1 MLATFSVCRKD
12 SRLLIDLLN
21 WIEVLGPCKDHIAL
35 IVADAATPFNDVL
48 EARTIADRVFK
59 GCEVI
64 TNDVSVDGWVEGPK
78 SLFLNAAQWA
88 QNAGMPFLVLETDSI
103 PLKPGWLDAIDA
115 EYKAC
120 GKPYMGH
127 IYAKECDDPKI
138 PPLMMSGI
146 GVYPATAYQELKAVI
161 TAGEN
166 WDMAMTPAMIMQ
178 AANTNLIHHFWGEFN
193 NPPVFGDERIER
205 SFQFDCNHFKSGAVL
220 FHRSKD
226 HSLIR
231 CLLRRDYPATI
242 STLPITVV
250 LPVAHDIGLAIL
262 HARWMRQMG
271 CKHAHKTVIAFDG
284 SINLPML
291 NEFKM
296 LVEPMFASVEMFTY
310 PTPPVKA
317 WPQAPNWAW
326 QHVANHM
333 SFQDRPWLW
342 LEADAVVLK
351 PDWLEQLQAEYEK
364 AKHLFMGPKV
374 KGMSHANGCMVY
386 PADASIR
393 MPKAMAATNHAW
405 DYVCSSEMMH
415 DCHDSSHLMNH
426 WWSVMG
432 DEISQVGGGQVPQNI
447 TLDQAKR
454 WLTKEAVFVHRV
466 KDASLVSMLIQG
478 VLKPDLWQAK

>member
-1 MLATFSVCRKD
+1 MLACFSVCRKD
-12 SRLLIDLLN
+12 SHLLIDLLN

-35 IVADAATPFNDVL
+35 IVADAATPFDDVIV
-48 EARTIADRVFK
+48 ARTIADRVFK
-59 GCEVI
+59 GTEVI
-64 TNDVSVDGWVEGPK
+64 TNDISVDGWVEGPK
-78 SLFLNAAQWA
+78 SLFLCAAQWA

-120 GKPYMGH
+120 GKSYMGH
-127 IYAKECDDPKI
+127 IYESGNPLL
-138 PPLMMSGI
+138 PPLVMSGI
-146 GVYPATAYQELKAVI
+146 GVYAANAYSSIVEAIKA
-161 TAGEN
+161 GSN
-166 WDMAMTPAMIMQ
+166 WDMAMTPVVIPQ
-178 AANTNLIHHFWGEFN
+178 AAHTKLIQHLWGEAN
-193 NPPVFGDERIER
+193 NPPVFAEENIPGTA
-205 SFQFDCNHFKSGAVL
+205 QFCVKQIQSEAVI

-231 CLLRRDYPATI
+231 CLRRRDYPATI

-250 LPVAHDIGLAIL
+250 LPVAHDIGLAIM

-271 CKHAHKTVIAFDG
+271 CNHAHKAIISFDG
-284 SINLPML
+284 SINLPMQ
-291 NEFKM
+291 NEFKN
-296 LVEPMFASVEMFTY
+296 LIEPIFASVDMFTY

-374 KGMSHANGCMVY
+374 KQMGHFNGGMIYPPDAAN
-386 PADASIR
+386 R
-393 MPKAMAATNHAW
+393 MPMAMRCTDLAW
-405 DYVCSSEMMH
+405 DYVTRQEMAH
-415 DCHDSSHLMNH
+415 DCHDACHLMQH
-426 WWSVMG
+426 IWSIMG
-432 DEISQVGGGQVPQNI
+432 EDAVEVGGGQVPASVTVDRAN
-447 TLDQAKR
+447 R
-454 WLTKEAVFVHRV
+454 WIKKSAVMIHRI
-466 KDASLVSMLIQG
+466 KDASLLNLLMSCAYKHQ
-478 VLKPDLWQAK
+478 